1 MTKNYYILL
10 LLVCI
15 SICKSDKVSPKNL
28 RKLEQKKLTFSRAEN
43 LVAEDT
49 GLKFDVIIGETSI
62 LATETDYSLT
72 ILCNSDKIDI
82 NKINKV
88 SATCRYSQNEG
99 IHKLECKYDGYG
111 APYYGLIQLPKS
123 TNIQSTD
130 TISLQLTS
138 EVTLKQNV
146 DLTYKKTEIEYISS
160 GTAHYNLQ
168 IHATGNA
175 LSNGAFYQVD
185 ISKDSKN
192 IIGNCTYSTT
202 TTYLSCDFTGTNSVL
217 IKLLK
222 DKTNGSVNWS
232 YTGTSID
239 FEKTQLLKFTVGY
252 VLGYNSI
259 YESSKW
265 TFSLLE
271 SSCNIHKAGYYFSI
285 KVLLDKDE
293 GSDVTALA
301 ICNTTDK
308 VYHQTCEIEKILEPL
323 DGTQEQNDL
332 VYLTANQE
340 GSTFSVRDTSLN
352 ANKIISREMDLTFEK
367 VYELK
372 YESSKWHFKIGI
384 SDEGLRNGLNVTVDT
399 LYGNTYIQGTCTHQ
413 DKVLSCIREKSQGG
427 QDEELIYLSFEKRYG
442 SITWNGRSS
451 GKTKIPLW
459 NSYSSHP

>member
-28 RKLEQKKLTFSRAEN
+28 RKLEQKKLTFSRAEK

-222 DKTNGSVNWS
+222 DKTNGSVNWN
-232 YTGTSID
+232 TDTSID

-271 SSCNIHKAGYYFSI
+271 SSCNINKAGYYFSI
-285 KVLLDKDE
+285 KVLLDKDGE
-293 GSDVTALA
+293 SADVTALA
-301 ICNTTDK
+301 ICTTTNNA
-308 VYHQTCEIEKILEPL
+308 YHQTCEIEKILEPL

-367 VYELK
+367 VSEVCRLSLSVFSKSISKDHFFVEL
-372 YESSKWHFKIGI
+372 
-384 SDEGLRNGLNVTVDT
+384 L
-399 LYGNTYIQGTCTHQ
+399 
-413 DKVLSCIREKSQGG
+413 
-427 QDEELIYLSFEKRYG
+427 
-442 SITWNGRSS
+442 
-451 GKTKIPLW
+451 
-459 NSYSSHP
+459 